1 MSESGD
7 VEQLLSL
14 RLRVAVSL
22 PLFSNPFPGNWDY
35 RFNQGA
41 GADKYLERV
50 MESSTE
56 PPLVCWGW
64 GSWQQGNGA
73 ARAASVELISCSPYT
88 WVPHFERVLLF
99 LFIFVLVS

>member
-1 MSESGD
+1 MSESRD
-7 VEQLLSL
+7 VQRQLSL
-14 RLRVAVSL
+14 RLRVTLSL
-22 PLFSNPFPGNWDY
+22 PLFPDPYPGNWDY

-64 GSWQQGNGA
+64 GSWQQGIGA
-73 ARAASVELISCSPYT
+73 VHAASIELISHSPYT
-88 WVPHFERVLLF
+88 WVPRF
-99 LFIFVLVS
+99 